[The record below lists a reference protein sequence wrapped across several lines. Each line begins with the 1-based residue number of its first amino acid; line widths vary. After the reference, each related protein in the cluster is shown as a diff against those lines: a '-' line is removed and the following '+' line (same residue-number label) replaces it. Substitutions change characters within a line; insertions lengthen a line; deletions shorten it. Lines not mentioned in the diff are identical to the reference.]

1 MQSILISL
9 PQIEWSC
16 FLLSHVRNTLQKHY
30 SIPIS
35 CDVLKKNTIDVET
48 FPFVHGNNNLID
60 MCSLS
65 KSYDVV
71 VNLDPDPLLSS
82 FLSSNYNNVINIQG
96 LIYEQTEFSVWESIS
111 KAFGVQYFEPLFRL
125 NFTNRVKS
133 NRSDSGVA
141 IRDDSLRMFVKN
153 AFFADNSRLWHIP
166 MRKDL
171 TKRYDECS
179 AVKKIVTD
187 DIFCALSSFSMS
199 KDVVFL
205 KINNSIPDISVTGKI
220 HVQDISDF
228 KCT

>member
-1 MQSILISL
+1 M
-9 PQIEWSC
+9 
-16 FLLSHVRNTLQKHY
+16 
-30 SIPIS
+30 
-35 CDVLKKNTIDVET
+35 
-48 FPFVHGNNNLID
+48 
-60 MCSLS
+60 
-65 KSYDVV
+65 
-71 VNLDPDPLLSS
+71 
-82 FLSSNYNNVINIQG
+82 
-96 LIYEQTEFSVWESIS
+96 
-111 KAFGVQYFEPLFRL
+111 FRL

-141 IRDDSLRMFVKN
+141 IRDDSLRMFIKN

-166 MRKDL
+166 MSKDL
-171 TKRYDECS
+171 AKRYDECS

-199 KDVVFL
+199 KDVIFL